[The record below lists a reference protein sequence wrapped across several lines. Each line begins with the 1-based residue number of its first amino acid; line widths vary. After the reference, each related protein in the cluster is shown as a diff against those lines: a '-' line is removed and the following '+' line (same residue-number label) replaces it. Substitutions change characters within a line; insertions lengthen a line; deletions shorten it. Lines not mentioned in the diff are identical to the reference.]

1 MTVDTFRS
9 PYITVIDDR
18 DSKNPEVFSEEAKCV
33 LSLFKKDSDASGLVY
48 PRSQREIG
56 EALRIGNPKV
66 RKAIKELE
74 EGKKIE
80 KFRLARVPGDNYQL
94 LPKRRLSEKKI
105 HSKFRRDPTWD
116 WDTYTSE
123 EYPLVDLEVVENIL
137 LEKEFAS
144 FIKPE
149 YSGYIAE
156 YAKLERQLCP
166 TPGYHLY
173 QMSPRKEFWKCWLNH
188 RKKLIEIGFQVI
200 PAAYE
205 PKEIQSIF
213 WRESDLWA
221 VYFHPHIFLRYCD
234 KEKIYDV
241 ESKLRKA

>member
-1 MTVDTFRS
+1 MTADTFGS
-9 PYITVIDDR
+9 PYVTVIDDR
-18 DSKNPEVFSEEAKCV
+18 DSKNSEVFSEEAKCV
-33 LSLFKKDSDASGLVY
+33 LSLFEKDSDASGLVY

-105 HSKFRRDPTWD
+105 RSKLRRDPTWD

-144 FIKPE
+144 FVKPE
-149 YSGYIAE
+149 YSGSIAE
-156 YAKLERQLCP
+156 YANLEHQLYP
-166 TPGYHLY
+166 IPGYHLY
-173 QMSPRKEFWKCWLNH
+173 QMYPRKEFWKCWLNH
-188 RKKLIEIGFQVI
+188 REKLIEVGFQVL
-200 PAAYE
+200 PVTYE
-205 PKEIQSIF
+205 PKEIQSMF
-213 WRESDLWA
+213 WPESDLWA
-221 VYFHPHIFLRYCD
+221 VYFHPHIFSRYCD